1 MKPFAV
7 VATVS
12 GLAVLALAAQHI
24 PNVFGNDSDREWR
37 KIFNRDSVVYGRT
50 YSDWNSAWQQW
61 ADSIPTAN
69 HPLFDNGD
77 CSVGQTG
84 PVWFLGR
91 KFVAVGGTGGFDNVV
106 RDCNV
111 PAGKALYVAI
121 YNAEDSVL
129 EQTTPD
135 LSQPIQ
141 IGDLRAITAIEMDG
155 VTDLSMQVDG
165 ENIPDIK
172 ERFRVQSSAFG
183 FTLPADNFFTAI
195 GEGPFEAGTYFP
207 AVDDGYYV
215 MVAPPPTGQHTIH
228 FHGAGGPFVLDVTY
242 KIHVFAVPQTGDEN
256 SSNVKG
262 VDRELSAVKTKPNA
276 FSAPD

>member
-1 MKPFAV
+1 MKSFAV

-12 GLAVLALAAQHI
+12 GLAILALAVRCM
-24 PNVFGNDSDREWR
+24 PNVFANDNDRER
-37 KIFNRDSVVYGRT
+37 GKIFGRDSVVYGRT
-50 YSDWNSAWQQW
+50 YSDWNAAWQQW

-91 KFVAVGGTGGFDNVV
+91 KFVPLGGTANFDNIV

-129 EQTTPD
+129 EQTTPG

-141 IGDLRAITAIEMDG
+141 IADLRAITAIEMDG
-155 VTDLSMQVDG
+155 VTNLSMQVDG

-172 ERFRVQSSAFG
+172 ERFRMQSPAFV
-183 FTLPADNFFTAI
+183 FTLPADNFFTAL

-207 AVDDGYYV
+207 GVDDGYYV
-215 MVAPPPTGQHTIH
+215 MVAPPSIGHHTIH
-228 FHGAGGPFVLDVTY
+228 FHGAAGIYTQDVTY
-242 KIHVFAVPQTGDEN
+242 NI
-256 SSNVKG
+256 NVYH
-262 VDRELSAVKTKPNA
+262 
-276 FSAPD
+276 